1 MFIVEYPPSPLW
13 IHEFIRLSALH
24 IYRVKSVNKRNIE
37 RRKKQQATC
46 KVRKIYLAIIVPYYI
61 PFSYVSR
68 LEKLARKKER
78 KKENGYITFVLDTV
92 KYKLF
97 ARKRKGR
104 KFRLSPSIILRQN
117 FVSESLKYNWLGA
130 LIRAVRKE
138 ETRVEGKRKETQRD
152 RCHAILGPRG
162 DD

>member
-1 MFIVEYPPSPLW
+1 ML
-13 IHEFIRLSALH
+13 RA
-24 IYRVKSVNKRNIE
+24 
-37 RRKKQQATC
+37 KKI
-46 KVRKIYLAIIVPYYI
+46 KKIRKIYLAIIVPYYI

-117 FVSESLKYNWLGA
+117 FVSESLKYN
-130 LIRAVRKE
+130 
-138 ETRVEGKRKETQRD
+138 
-152 RCHAILGPRG
+152 
-162 DD
+162 